1 MDMDRTIK
9 VVGNIDYTKQE
20 RVMLVEDI
28 DYNTKVIV
36 VAVKEVVVA

>member
-1 MDMDRTIK
+1 MDRTIK

>member
-1 MDMDRTIK
+1 MDRTIK
-9 VVGNIDYTKQE
+9 VVRNIDYTKQE
-20 RVMLVEDI
+20 PVMLVEDI